1 MGYRRKATK
10 SSVALWML
18 VALGDAVLLLA
29 SVGISALVA
38 LVSVVAVAATV
49 VGGRMVLR
57 RGASVPDSVSA
68 AEGVSVPVTVPVTR
82 SREA

>member
-1 MGYRRKATK
+1 MGYRQKTTK

-29 SVGISALVA
+29 SVGVSALVA
-38 LVSVVAVAATV
+38 LISVAAIAAAV
-49 VGGRMVLR
+49 VGGRMLLR

-68 AEGVSVPVTVPVTR
+68 ADGVTVPVTR
-82 SREA
+82 RRQA